1 MGISSGTENIA
12 NGVQKVRFAGIPK
25 YNCKH
30 TNITSAANVDFALIP
45 LSPTLRDNVF
55 SVEVTTNQDLLCGEK
70 GSTLA
75 EGTTSAGLG
84 FRIKANT
91 KQLFT
96 WHSPE
101 ISLRAVSTAATLVE
115 INTFMS
121 V

>member
-1 MGISSGTENIA
+1 MGTSSGTENIA

-30 TNITSAANVDFALIP
+30 TNITSVANVDFTLIP
-45 LSPTLRDNVF
+45 LSPTLRDKVF

-70 GSTLA
+70 GATLT

-84 FRIKANT
+84 FKVKANT
-91 KQLFT
+91 SKIFT

-101 ISLRAVSTAATLVE
+101 MACKAALTTATLVE
-115 INTFMS
+115 INTYMS